1 MSTLL
6 RKEKNLPMIKA
17 FSLLSKD
24 IMGLCLG
31 VRIRKKP
38 VLFAVPENGSTSCP
52 PASANM

>member
-6 RKEKNLPMIKA
+6 RKEKNLPMITA

-24 IMGLCLG
+24 IMGLYLG

-38 VLFAVPENGSTSCP
+38 VLFAVPENGSTSRP
-52 PASANM
+52 PA